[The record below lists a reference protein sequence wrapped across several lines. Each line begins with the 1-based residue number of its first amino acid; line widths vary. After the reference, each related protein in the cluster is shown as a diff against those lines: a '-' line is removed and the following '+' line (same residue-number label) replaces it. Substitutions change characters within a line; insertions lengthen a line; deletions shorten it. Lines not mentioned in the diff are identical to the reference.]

1 MARLA
6 QTALKSCRR
15 HATYSRFDL
24 TATQKEKNHNHL
36 RITRILRCLSLL
48 GLEREA
54 TAFFNCLSEI
64 YEDEQDKPMPAISDE
79 AMQYWREAVGDVG
92 RSEQTR

>member
-1 MARLA
+1 
-6 QTALKSCRR
+6 
-15 HATYSRFDL
+15 
-24 TATQKEKNHNHL
+24 
-36 RITRILRCLSLL
+36 LL